1 MSDRSRESS
10 DPPHI
15 DADAVARKTFSSS
28 FRGYDTDEVRAF
40 LLALAEEVRAVNEH
54 TSWLHV
60 QLVAAEERATAHVE
74 LDEDRLTALLGE
86 ETTRVLASAREAAAA
101 IRSRAESDAERVLS
115 QASEQATAMRSDAMA
130 DAIRHRERAE
140 TAAMAEVEAA
150 KAHGRQLITDAQALR
165 ERVLADLAR
174 RRNAGR
180 AQIEQLR
187 EGRDRLLGA
196 YEVVQRTIDHAVEQL
211 RIAAPDAHAVTA
223 PERVAL
229 PAAPD
234 IEEPEGGC
242 RVLTPPAPPEPD
254 VAAESEVVAPRR
266 CRADA
271 VVAEIV
277 VEEIVVEEIVVEE
290 IVVDGVVVEE
300 IVVETV
306 VDAVTEETPVVPGD
320 PTLDESV
327 DELFARIRAGRADE
341 VANAEDILATSHGT
355 LGAEEPPP
363 EQAEGQ
369 PGEVDAGG
377 EDAGPDVFEQ
387 RTAALAPL
395 ETSLARKLR
404 RVLADEQNE
413 VLDRLRQGSKLPA
426 LDELV
431 GAAAEHGG
439 ALRRARPGRPRRGG
453 PRRGRADRRRVRGR
467 ARGT

>member
-1 MSDRSRESS
+1 MSDRSRESA

-54 TSWLHV
+54 MSWLHV

-74 LDEDRLTALLGE
+74 LDEDRLTSLLGE

-130 DAIRHRERAE
+130 EAIRHRERAE

-165 ERVLADLAR
+165 ERVLADLSR

-196 YEVVQRTIDHAVEQL
+196 YEVVQRTVDHAVEQL
-211 RIAAPDAHAVTA
+211 RLAAPDAHAVIA

-234 IEEPEGGC
+234 IEEPEGV
-242 RVLTPPAPPEPD
+242 RVLTPPAPPEPE
-254 VAAESEVVAPRR
+254 VAAEPDVAPVVPVEEI
-266 CRADA
+266 A
-271 VVAEIV
+271 VEEIV

-290 IVVDGVVVEE
+290 VVVDGIVVDEIVEV
-300 IVVETV
+300 IVVEAV
-306 VDAVTEETPVVPGD
+306 VDEVTEETPVVPGD

-327 DELFARIRAGRADE
+327 DELFARIRAGRAEE
-341 VANAEDILATSHGT
+341 VANAEDILADAPAGS
-355 LGAEEPPP
+355 LGETAAPSEESTK
-363 EQAEGQ
+363 ESSE
-369 PGEVDAGG
+369 
-377 EDAGPDVFEQ
+377 PDVFDQ
-387 RTAALAPL
+387 RAAALAPL

-404 RVLADEQNE
+404 RALADEQNE
-413 VLDRLRQGSKLPA
+413 VLDRLRQGTKLPA
-426 LDELV
+426 LDDLV
-431 GAAAEHGG
+431 GGAAEHGARATPSPPG
-439 ALRRARPGRPRRGG
+439 ATSPERPAPD
-453 PRRGRADRRRVRGR
+453 PS
-467 ARGT
+467 